1 MNENL
6 NIFIFKAMNTNAF
19 VFIPVNANMFA
30 FITTYPNTVGNMN
43 TVVFVFASIFV
54 ITVSI

>member
-1 MNENL
+1 
-6 NIFIFKAMNTNAF
+6 MNTNAF